1 MNTSFLASHRVITR
15 QSVLHLNKVN
25 FCSIPALWNKNEHKV
40 TPLYGG
46 HIPINFIQRA
56 ILSVG
61 SSYLALT
68 NPARGDMVAVNGETS
83 ASYAL
88 QKIHKRMKEDVT
100 GSLIL
105 VERPV
110 INSHTV
116 DLEKLKTY
124 PENSLGKQYSN
135 FLLVNNVSPDSRLP
149 VRFVDDVDLAYVMQ
163 RYRETHDLLHTI
175 LGMPTN
181 LLGEITVKWV
191 EAIQTGLPMCIGGA
205 IFGPVRLKPKNRAAY
220 LKTHLPWAIRVGI
233 NSKFLMNVYYEQRW
247 EQDIDELRAEL
258 NIETPP

>member
-1 MNTSFLASHRVITR
+1 MNFLLVRRFLNQHSASHLSKINFSNTSAT
-15 QSVLHLNKVN
+15 
-25 FCSIPALWNKNEHKV
+25 WNENEHKII
-40 TPLYGG
+40 PLYDG
-46 HIPINFIQRA
+46 HIPLSFMQRA

-61 SSYLALT
+61 SSYICLT

-83 ASYAL
+83 ASIAL
-88 QKIHKRMKEDVT
+88 QKMHKRMNEDVT

-105 VERPV
+105 AERPV
-110 INSHTV
+110 INSSTV

-135 FLLVNNVSPDSRLP
+135 FLHVNNVSPDSRLP

-205 IFGPVRLKPKNRAAY
+205 IFGPARLKPKNRAAY

-247 EQDIDELRAEL
+247 DQDIDELRSEL
-258 NIETPP
+258 KIESPP